1 MTVLS
6 YGSIMDQDQHDET
19 SRLLLFPSQ
28 VNDDDGTKE
37 DEEGKCNC
45 GTEEQPQQ
53 RLVSGIA
60 GGCLIVLLL
69 ASVALTAMTPSI
81 SLLHRSTI
89 QTPDKKNYH
98 VSKQRFYDQQLVD
111 HNDPSKGTWTQRYY
125 MRQKYFAG
133 PGHPIILEIGGEEGN
148 DVGFFYSFIDEVLA
162 QQFKA
167 LVIHPEHRFYG
178 ISQPVENPTNEQLM
192 ELLRPEQAML
202 DMLGIVNH
210 YREHYGC
217 SMDRTSKK
225 YCPVITVGKHS
236 IGTG

>member
-6 YGSIMDQDQHDET
+6 YGSIIDPDQLHAADET
-19 SRLLLFPSQ
+19 NRLLFPHLIDA
-28 VNDDDGTKE
+28 DDIEEEVQE
-37 DEEGKCNC
+37 DC
-45 GTEEQPQQ
+45 GDEQTQQQQQQQQ
-53 RLVSGIA
+53 RMVSGIA

-69 ASVALTAMTPSI
+69 ASLGLTALTPSI
-81 SLLHRSTI
+81 SLLHQNSISSR
-89 QTPDKKNYH
+89 KKNYH
-98 VSKQRFYDQQLVD
+98 LSKQRFYDQQLID
-111 HNDPSKGTWTQRYY
+111 HNNPSKGTWTQRYY

-167 LVIHPEHRFYG
+167 LVVHPEHRFYG
-178 ISQPVENPTNEQLM
+178 ISQPVENPTNEQLL

-210 YREHYGC
+210 FREYYGC
-217 SMDRTSKK
+217 SLDRTSKN
-225 YCPVITVGKHS
+225 YCPVITVGK
-236 IGTG
+236 